1 MHHVRVCL
9 CGALAVLQVT
19 SPARAQ
25 RANENAVTEAQDA
38 FGTTAGYQAIGLY
51 SITDARGFNP
61 QQAGNLRIEGLFFDM
76 PGMYL
81 NPCLVSTTTMHVGI
95 AAQSDSF
102 PAPTGIVDATLA
114 KPAAEPGVSAVL
126 GGGSYRQSDVLI
138 EGRDRIAEHVSA
150 FACGAFDGN
159 FEPDQALHATNAS
172 FATVWRWQPAAHT
185 EIRPFWSHMAGGSHQ
200 VLPQVYTDGF
210 LPPPLF
216 VSRHL
221 ASQEFTSQGWQ
232 TTEFGV
238 ILRQTFDAPWAL
250 SAGLFHASEH
260 DRQTFDE
267 EYLSIQPDGSADH
280 VLDVVPAL
288 DAASTSGEVRL
299 ARMFGAGTHQRT
311 VQLMVR
317 GRRADRD
324 FGGDALF
331 DYGPVTL
338 GSPPPSEPAV
348 YRTSPVSVDE
358 TRQLDVGAQLEER
371 WAGVGSIGL
380 GLLRGDYRR
389 TLLEPGQATSN
400 TQAATPWLPSVR
412 VRLEAS
418 STVTVYASYLQ
429 GLEDSALAPSTA
441 LNHGELPPATRSR
454 QTDGGVRYAPTA
466 TTAVIFGAFEI
477 KKSYFNLDTSNVYT
491 QLGTVRHRGLESSVT
506 YADRGITLVAG
517 GVLLK
522 PHVERV
528 LAEPGAT
535 GSVPIGP
542 VPLVLDVNLDWAP
555 PNWHPWAASV
565 QWKRLSSR
573 VATGDDRY
581 WLPPLATLAAGVRYE
596 SKLRSHPVTVRLDGF
611 NLTNARGLHLSE
623 LGLVM
628 PELDR
633 RFLINCALDY

>member
-1 MHHVRVCL
+1 MLHVRVCL
-9 CGALAVLQVT
+9 CGALAALQVT
-19 SPARAQ
+19 AAFAQ

-38 FGTTAGYQAIGLY
+38 FGTSTGYQNIGLY

-61 QQAGNLRIEGLFFDM
+61 QQAGNLRLEGLFFDM
-76 PGMYL
+76 PSMYL
-81 NPCLVSTTTMHVGI
+81 NQCLVSTTTMHVGI
-95 AAQSDSF
+95 AAQSGSF
-102 PAPTGIVDATLA
+102 PAPSGIVDANLA
-114 KPAAEPGVSAVL
+114 TPMGEPGASAVL
-126 GGGSYRQSDVLI
+126 SGGSYRQADVLI
-138 EGRDRIAEHVSA
+138 EGRDRITEHLSA

-159 FEPDQALHATNAS
+159 FEPDQALRATNAS
-172 FATVWRWQPAAHT
+172 FATVWRWQPTAHT

-200 VLPQVYTDGF
+200 VLPQVYTDGL

-216 VSRHL
+216 VSRQL

-232 TTEFGV
+232 TTELGV
-238 ILRQTFDAPWAL
+238 ILRQTFGARWAL
-250 SAGLFHASEH
+250 SAGLFHATEH
-260 DRQTFDE
+260 DRQNFVE

-288 DAASTSGEVRL
+288 DATSTSGEVRL
-299 ARMFGAGTHQRT
+299 ARTFGGGSHERT
-311 VQLMVR
+311 LQMMIR

-338 GSPPPSEPAV
+338 ESPPPSEPAV

-371 WAGVGSIGL
+371 WEGVGSIGV
-380 GLLRGDYRR
+380 GLLKSDYRR
-389 TLLEPGQATSN
+389 ALQVPGAASPDTDV
-400 TQAATPWLPSVR
+400 ATPWLPSVR
-412 VRLEAS
+412 ARLDAS
-418 STVTVYASYLQ
+418 SAVTVYASYLQ

-441 LNHGELPPATRSR
+441 VNHGELPPATRSR
-454 QTDGGVRYAPTA
+454 QTDGGVRYAPSP
-466 TTAVIFGAFEI
+466 TTAFIFGGFEI
-477 KKSYFNLDTSNVYT
+477 KKSYFNLDTSNLYT
-491 QLGTVRHRGLESSVT
+491 QLGTVRHRGLESSLT
-506 YADRGITLVAG
+506 YADHGITLVAG

-522 PHVERV
+522 PYVDRV
-528 LAEPGAT
+528 LPEPGAT
-535 GSVPIGP
+535 GSVPVGP
-542 VPLVLDVNLDWAP
+542 VPLVLNVNLDWAP
-555 PNWHPWAASV
+555 PDWHPWATSL

-581 WLPPLATLAAGVRYE
+581 WLPPLDTLAAGVRYE
-596 SKLRSHPVTVRLDGF
+596 SKVQSHPLTVRLDGF

-633 RFLINCALDY
+633 RFLISCAVDY